1 MKFDSVISLACSIVH
16 EDPDGKD
23 VKASDIR
30 ETILERLASI
40 SDDELIEA
48 VGLDDTIEN
57 QGGDE

>member
-1 MKFDSVISLACSIVH
+1 MKFNSVIGLCCSINH
-16 EDPDGKD
+16 NHPDGED

-57 QGGDE
+57 QGESK